1 MFNSE
6 DFDREFE
13 QSRKRFN
20 LSFNIAWIAIILFV
34 IIGSSVA
41 QW

>member
-34 IIGSSVA
+34 VIGGFVT